1 MSGAN
6 EVSSERLVYKYMMEA
21 YNPSVRPVRN
31 DSDTVDLH
39 VDLHLHLLQDLV
51 SSTWLFVLFVSLL
64 NVKN

>member
-39 VDLHLHLLQDLV
+39 VDVTLYFLQDLV
-51 SSTWLFVLFVSLL
+51 RTTWLSVFFLSLFVWR
-64 NVKN
+64 